1 MNIYIKFKFL
11 NMKHLKTFEFYFY
24 DQEKEMDD
32 QEGKIMPPF
41 GEEEFGEEEAGED
54 QPTSRYQRGPNGE
67 MSRHETELRYPELAD
82 DDDDDYEFDDENY
95 VEGSD
100 DLDYQWRKLQEDP
113 EFAKKMAE
121 KQKGS
126 EGQHV
131 SKFDTFSNESTC
143 SSCNCKECECGGM
156 ANEAKKSKSSSYKK
170 SGLKNPEKAD
180 LNKDKKI
187 SGYEKTRGK
196 AIQKSIEGEDKESP
210 SKGKGKGKDKSE
222 PSEKQ
227 KKGLPKE
234 LVDAMKKGLRD

>member
-1 MNIYIKFKFL
+1 
-11 NMKHLKTFEFYFY
+11 MKHLKTFEFYFY

-41 GEEEFGEEEAGED
+41 GEEEFGEEEEAGED

-67 MSRHETELRYPELAD
+67 MSRHETELRYPELAE
-82 DDDDDYEFDDENY
+82 DDDDYEFDDEFGEEEMN
-95 VEGSD
+95 
-100 DLDYQWRKLQEDP
+100 
-113 EFAKKMAE
+113 
-121 KQKGS
+121 KG
-126 EGQHV
+126 GNIN
-131 SKFDTFSNESTC
+131 KFDTFSNESTC